1 MKKSLLAVA
10 AMGAFASAAQAQSSV
25 TIYGI
30 LDAGYVGGN
39 QRVQTTSVV
48 GTNNNGFTIA
58 GAKST
63 SRLGFKGVEDLGGGK
78 SALFTVE
85 ATLAGDSTAV
95 LGGIRQAFV
104 GLKDNKLGAASVGL
118 QNTII
123 HNAVGAT
130 DPGQQNNIAGNIIYA
145 ANSSQTNSSSTNPT
159 FGQTDAYTIRTAQ
172 TLKYESPVFSGFKV
186 NATYAWNNDNTTQTG
201 AYNIAGGS
209 SNGGTSN
216 YNGWGLGADFTF
228 QKFYATANYQALKSV
243 QPYGSSTGANPYN
256 PADAAW
262 STSTGGVNTQDNQA
276 YIAATY
282 DFGIL
287 KAYGQWINR
296 KATAVQSSN
305 YYLKRSAQQLGVR
318 SYITPTVE
326 AWASLGNGRWS
337 SFGNAAPAANFTGY
351 QVGSNYYLSK
361 RTNLYAIFGST
372 QTSTTTAGAANQN
385 NYAVG
390 VRHTF

>member
-39 QRVQTTSVV
+39 QRAQTTSVT
-48 GTNNNGFTIA
+48 GTNNNGFAIS
-58 GAKST
+58 GAEST

-78 SALFTVE
+78 SAFFTVE
-85 ATLAGDSTAV
+85 VTLSGDTTAV
-95 LGGIRQAFV
+95 LGGTRQAFV
-104 GLKDNKLGAASVGL
+104 GLKDNKLGAAAIGT

-130 DPGQQNNIAGNIIYA
+130 DPGQQNNIAGNVIYA
-145 ANSSQTNSSSTNPT
+145 ANSNQTNGSTTNST
-159 FGQTDAYTIRTAQ
+159 YGQTDAYTIRTSQ
-172 TLKYESPVFSGFKV
+172 TLTYQSPVFSGFQV
-186 NATYAWNNDNTTQTG
+186 NASYALNNDNTTQTG
-201 AYNIAGGS
+201 AYTAGGS
-209 SNGGTSN
+209 SNGGSSN
-216 YNGWGLGADFTF
+216 YNGWGLGANFTF

-243 QPYGSSTGANPYN
+243 NPYGTVNTAAAYS
-256 PADAAW
+256 PADTAW
-262 STSTGGVNTQDNQA
+262 TATTGGSNTQDNQA
-276 YIAATY
+276 YVAATY

-305 YYLKRSAQQLGVR
+305 FYLKRSAQQLGVR
-318 SYITPTVE
+318 SYITPTIE
-326 AWASLGNGRWS
+326 AWASIGNGRWTAMGAS
-337 SFGNAAPAANFTGY
+337 SPTANFTGY

-372 QTSTTTAGAANQN
+372 ETSSTTAGAASQN